1 MEEISS
7 IHIAAPAAII
17 VTTPTKTTEKKCE
30 VSRLKRLL
38 L

>member
-7 IHIAAPAAII
+7 IHIATPAAKRL
-17 VTTPTKTTEKKCE
+17 TATTKTTEKKCG